1 MAFLE
6 SSQEESEL
14 GTVPH
19 WVPWEAHSKR
29 EIRMFTGE
37 SFKISTRGRRKLAVT
52 GLSRPRQTH
61 PPADFSGW
69 QQQAFLGGGRG
80 QHI

>member
-37 SFKISTRGRRKLAVT
+37 SFKMRALVFTTKELC
-52 GLSRPRQTH
+52 
-61 PPADFSGW
+61 W
-69 QQQAFLGGGRG
+69 GRG
-80 QHI
+80 AARMWNKVAE